1 MTTFRIQP
9 KAETLSNSQWNSY
22 PDVCRKNILLV
33 NARDETQ
40 ATKLVEAKYR
50 TASKKTQGNTPLSV
64 YSAKDGNS
72 EYTFITI
79 SHNDKQYEKPVSGIV
94 DTIPL

>member
-50 TASKKTQGNTPLSV
+50 TASKKPRVTHHSQCTRLKMATANTHLLRFHIMTNSMKNPL
-64 YSAKDGNS
+64 A
-72 EYTFITI
+72 E
-79 SHNDKQYEKPVSGIV
+79 
-94 DTIPL
+94 L